1 MILARGKFT
10 TRRKALLGLVLVLLA
25 VVAWLHFTGS
35 AATRGLERKQMDWDN
50 NGQVTMREMLQ
61 SFYAVKVEISHEGAR
76 ECRAYSWRG
85 SSETLRVDCRTTM
98 QPAAP
103 KP

>member
-1 MILARGKFT
+1 VILARGKFT

-25 VVAWLHFTGS
+25 IVAWLHFTGS

-50 NGQVTMREMLQ
+50 NGQVTMSEMLQ
-61 SFYAVKVEISHEGAR
+61 SLYAVKVEITHEGAR

-85 SSETLRVDCRTTM
+85 STETLRVDCRTTK

>member
-1 MILARGKFT
+1 MIARGKFS

-25 VVAWLHFTGS
+25 AVAWLHFTGA
-35 AATRGLERKQMDWDN
+35 AATRGLERKQMDWN
-50 NGQVTMREMLQ
+50 NDGEVTPREMLQ
-61 SFYAVKVEISHEGAR
+61 SLYAVQVKVTHEGAR

-85 SSETLRVDCRTTM
+85 STETLRVDCRTSM
-98 QPAAP
+98 QPAPA

>member
-1 MILARGKFT
+1 MIIARGKFS
-10 TRRKALLGLVLVLLA
+10 TRRKVLLGLVLVLLA
-25 VVAWLHFTGS
+25 VVAWLHFTGA

-50 NGQVTMREMLQ
+50 DGQVTMTEMLQ
-61 SFYAVKVEISHEGAR
+61 SLYAVKVEITREGQR

-85 SSETLRVDCRTTM
+85 STETLRVDCRTTM
-98 QPAAP
+98 QAAP

>member
-1 MILARGKFT
+1 VILARGKFT

-25 VVAWLHFTGS
+25 VVAWLHFTGA

-50 NGQVTMREMLQ
+50 NGQVTMSEMLQ
-61 SFYAVKVEISHEGAR
+61 SLYAVKVEITHEGPR

-85 SSETLRVDCRTTM
+85 STETLRVDCRTTM